1 MGNVRLNLY
10 GEDMCLKRLN
20 VRCHMIGLCLWLMSP
35 SLFALDLVKDGRP
48 AGEFVISSQAHK
60 AIRFSVTDVAYWI
73 NEMTGCSV
81 PVLTESSVAKN
92 TKVFVGKEFAGQ
104 WRNDLTALKGTD
116 GYAVRT
122 MGNNVY
128 VFGDRPRGTLY
139 GVFGLLERNS
149 DIIWA
154 RPNRDFGTIFGK
166 TRGLA
171 LTNTDLIDKPVFP
184 VRRQGGHFRP
194 YHQDTLDWQIRNL
207 GNQMLGPNLELDT
220 IAHYHDI
227 PYWLLARTL
236 KDKNYLEKYPEIFA
250 YVDKFKKRV
259 GNGVCYMNPKL
270 DDIYFEELINQINK
284 KEKALGRKVNYINS
298 HMGDSWQCCECEL
311 CMKPIRLADGSLLEP
326 KDPSSYKDLEFRST
340 QYYMFYSRIM
350 ERLKKVR
357 PDLNLCVLAY
367 IYSAA
372 VPKVAPHPDL
382 QIIFAPYPTSNMH
395 FAMLDERQPAL
406 WRDRYIGW
414 LKITRRL
421 GMREYYNA
429 STIAPIS
436 LTCQQD
442 LMTLM
447 TRQDKDNIAIVT
459 ETRDDITGGI
469 IGWDLATMEMWIIN
483 RLFWDPTQ
491 DMADLRRHFIERTYR
506 EAAPAMTHYYDII
519 QDSWLEPD
527 DKTVCGW
534 HVSPQY
540 IYDSLIVRKGLEKQ
554 CLGALQNALKTAR
567 HPNSRIM
574 IERIYNNLR
583 SVNQDMGKLMIANI
597 PEMFQDGET
606 FESVQWEKPLE
617 MTEFKKPL
625 LYKVPNS
632 PSQDT
637 QIRAG
642 HDGKNFYVRFDASD
656 SYVAAIDAV
665 EPLPTENFLLGD
677 HIEFWLY
684 QGGDSYVFAFNCNG
698 SKYDAKNLN
707 KEWNSNWKLN
717 TRKTKAGWNAII
729 TLPLKDFGL
738 APGKQT
744 SLKWSAL
751 RQIKHNGEESETSV
765 YKGMS
770 LHYKKYPIIVE

>member
-1 MGNVRLNLY
+1 
-10 GEDMCLKRLN
+10 MCLKRLI
-20 VRCHMIGLCLWLMSP
+20 VRFQVIGLYLGIMTP
-35 SLFALDLVKDGRP
+35 SLFALDLVKDGKP
-48 AGEFVISSQAHK
+48 AGEFIISSEAHK
-60 AIRFSVTDVAYWI
+60 AIRFSVADVAYWI
-73 NEMTGCSV
+73 KEMTGCSV
-81 PVLTESSVAKN
+81 PVLTESSLVRN
-92 TKVFVGKEFAGQ
+92 TKIYIGKEFAKA
-104 WRNDLTALKGTD
+104 WHKDLTALTGTD
-116 GYAVRT
+116 GYAIRNQN
-122 MGNNVY
+122 NNVY

-154 RPNRDFGTIFGK
+154 RPNRHFGTIFGK
-166 TRGLA
+166 TRSLV
-171 LTNTDLIDKPVFP
+171 LTHIDLIDKPVFP

-207 GNQMLGPNLELDT
+207 ANQTLGPNLELDM

-250 YVDKFKKRV
+250 YVDKYKKRV

-270 DDIYFEELINQINK
+270 DDIYFKELMNRINQ
-284 KEKALGRKVNYINS
+284 KEKSLGRKINYINS

-311 CMKPIRLADGSLLEP
+311 CLKPIKLADGSFLKP
-326 KDPSSYKDLEFRST
+326 QHPSSYKDLEFRST

-350 ERLKKVR
+350 ERLKKVH

-372 VPKVAPHPDL
+372 VPHVAPHPDL

-395 FAMLDERQPAL
+395 FAMLDPRQPAL
-406 WRDRYIGW
+406 WRNRYNGW

-442 LMTLM
+442 LKTLI
-447 TRQDKDNIAIVT
+447 TRQDKDNIVIVT
-459 ETRDDITGGI
+459 ETRDDITLGI
-469 IGWDLATMEMWIIN
+469 PGWDLATMEMWIIN
-483 RLFWDPTQ
+483 RLFWNPTQ
-491 DMADLRRHFIERTYR
+491 GMAALRRQFIERTYR
-506 EAAPAMTHYYDII
+506 EAAPAMTRYYDII
-519 QDSWLEPD
+519 RDSWLEPD

-540 IYDSLIVRKGLEKQ
+540 IYDNLIVRKGLEKK
-554 CLGALQNALKTAR
+554 CLQALQDALKTVK

-574 IERIYNNLR
+574 IERIYHNLR
-583 SVNQDMGKLMIANI
+583 SVNQNMGKLMVAQI
-597 PEMFQDGET
+597 PEMFQDGDT
-606 FESVQWEKPLE
+606 FESIQWEKPLE
-617 MTEFKKPL
+617 MTEFKQPF

-632 PSQDT
+632 PSQAT
-637 QIRAG
+637 QIKAG
-642 HDGKNFYVRFDASD
+642 HDGRNLYVRFDASD
-656 SYVAAIDAV
+656 SDITRMDAETSSAPEV
-665 EPLPTENFLLGD
+665 FLKGD

-684 QGGDSYVFAFNCNG
+684 QGVDNYIFAFNGYGC
-698 SKYDAKNLN
+698 KYDAKNLN
-707 KEWNSNWKLN
+707 KGWNSNWMLT
-717 TRKTKAGWNAII
+717 TRKTNVGWNAII
-729 TLPLKDFGL
+729 TLPLQDFGL
-738 APGKQT
+738 VPGKQT
-744 SLKWSAL
+744 ALKWSAL
-751 RQIKHNGEESETSV
+751 RKVKHKGEEPEISV

-770 LHYKKYPIIVE
+770 LHYKKYPVVIE